1 MRRTLQVPAIVCA
14 AALFGA
20 ACSSGGS
27 SKASGPTT
35 TLAPSPATEL
45 RSLVA
50 FPPPPFE
57 PVTDAPS
64 VALEIGKPG
73 VKEPSLPFAS
83 NQQLSNAGF
92 QRGWE
97 SIFGTPDGAVVLVNI
112 LQFGTRAGPVAA
124 QKLFLSKAGPQ
135 RRTIEDIPAVVE
147 IGRSPRGLAT
157 FSTAFARGR
166 YLVVLTVGGPPDK
179 HDYTTIMNDLAHDQA
194 RNIPAS

>member
-1 MRRTLQVPAIVCA
+1 MRHTSQVLAIVCA

-64 VALEIGKPG
+64 VALEVGKPG

-83 NQQLSNAGF
+83 SQQLSNAGF

-124 QKLFLSKAGPQ
+124 QKLFLVQGGPAAPHDRGHSRG
-135 RRTIEDIPAVVE
+135 RRDRPVAEGSCDVLDGVRPRPV
-147 IGRSPRGLAT
+147 PRGAHASAARPT
-157 FSTAFARGR
+157 STITQR
-166 YLVVLTVGGPPDK
+166 
-179 HDYTTIMNDLAHDQA
+179 
-194 RNIPAS
+194 S